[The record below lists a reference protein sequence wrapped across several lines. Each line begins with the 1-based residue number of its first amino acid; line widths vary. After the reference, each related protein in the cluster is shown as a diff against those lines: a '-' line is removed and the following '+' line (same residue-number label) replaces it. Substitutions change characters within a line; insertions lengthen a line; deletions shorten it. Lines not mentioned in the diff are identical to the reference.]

1 MTSQDPPP
9 PPQNAQQGQH
19 QKPTQPFSS
28 WHTPELPELIEE
40 LQCSFVLSTY
50 QAGKVM
56 LVGSDGGKI
65 TLLPRNFAVPM
76 GMAVDGR
83 RMAIAT
89 KGEIV
94 FMVNDQRLAPSYP
107 KKPNHYDALF
117 VPRSIH
123 FTGPC
128 SIHDMAFGEDG
139 LVGVNTAFSCLFRL
153 DDVHSFLPTWKP
165 PFISQYAGEDRCHL
179 NGMALVDGK
188 PRYVTALGTS
198 DEQGGWREDKLKGGV
213 LVDIESDEIILRD
226 LPMPHSPR
234 VYDGKLYMLLS
245 ATGEVVVVDVD
256 SGSYEVINRIS
267 GFVRGMTRWGDYVFV
282 ASSKLRKTH
291 TFGDLELAKDE
302 DIQSGFTVI
311 HLRTGSTAG
320 QFRFVRTCDE
330 IYDIHVLPGI
340 RRPGIVGLMGNE
352 ETQLSVTTPEATFW
366 TQPKQGPLQ
375 QQ

>member
-1 MTSQDPPP
+1 MTSQDPP
-9 PPQNAQQGQH
+9 QGET

-28 WHTPELPELIEE
+28 WHSPELPELIEE

-56 LVGSDGGKI
+56 LVGSDGEKI
-65 TLLPRNFAVPM
+65 SLLPRNFAVPM

-89 KGEIV
+89 RDEIV
-94 FMVNDQRLAPSYP
+94 FMINDPRLAPSYP

-117 VPRSIH
+117 VPRAIH

-128 SIHDMAFGEDG
+128 SIHDMAFTEDG

-153 DDVHSFLPTWKP
+153 DDVHSFVPTWKP
-165 PFISQYAGEDRCHL
+165 PFISQVAGEDRCHL
-179 NGMALVDGK
+179 NGMALLDGK
-188 PRYVTALGTS
+188 PRYVTALGTT
-198 DEQGGWREDKLKGGV
+198 DEQGGWRKEKLSGGI
-213 LVDIESDEIILRD
+213 LMDIETGEIILRD

-234 VYDGKLYMLLS
+234 IYDGKLYMLLS
-245 ATGEVVVVDVD
+245 ATGEVVLVDLD
-256 SGSYEVINRIS
+256 KGSYEVVNRIS
-267 GFVRGMTRWGDYVFV
+267 GFVRGMARHGDFIFV
-282 ASSKLRKTH
+282 ASSKLRKSH
-291 TFGDLELAKDE
+291 TFGDLELAKDK

-311 HLRTGSTAG
+311 HLQTGSTVG

-340 RRPGIVGLMGNE
+340 RRPGIVGLMSNG
-352 ETQLSVTTPEATFW
+352 ETPRSVTMPETTFW
-366 TQPKQGPLQ
+366 AQPKQDP
-375 QQ
+375 